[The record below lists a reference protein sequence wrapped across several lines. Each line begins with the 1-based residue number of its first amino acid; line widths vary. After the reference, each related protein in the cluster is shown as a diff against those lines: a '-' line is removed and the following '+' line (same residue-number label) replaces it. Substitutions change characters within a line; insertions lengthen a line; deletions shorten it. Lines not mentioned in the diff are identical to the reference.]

1 MLKKNGVH
9 YNADSQSL
17 NPSMIAL
24 VSKGWGRLRLHNF
37 PESSLR
43 SESWNFLRV
52 VFRPQYRG
60 LPTSTDLGGHII
72 FYSTPAERVNKSA
85 EMCPS
90 DAVFHR

>member
-9 YNADSQSL
+9 YNTDSQSL

-43 SESWNFLRV
+43 SESWNFLKSEGR
-52 VFRPQYRG
+52 
-60 LPTSTDLGGHII
+60 
-72 FYSTPAERVNKSA
+72 ERSREGNRREGEVGRFTFDKQIKYLI
-85 EMCPS
+85 CRKKTR
-90 DAVFHR
+90 HL